1 MPPKD
6 KPARKPRRALVES
19 FFSSGPCAERPDW
32 SLGSLRGAL
41 VESAKSKFVST
52 MPSLKE
58 K

>member
-6 KPARKPRRALVES
+6 KPARKPRRP
-19 FFSSGPCAERPDW
+19 FFSSGPCAKRPDW
-32 SLGSLRGAL
+32 SLESLRGAL